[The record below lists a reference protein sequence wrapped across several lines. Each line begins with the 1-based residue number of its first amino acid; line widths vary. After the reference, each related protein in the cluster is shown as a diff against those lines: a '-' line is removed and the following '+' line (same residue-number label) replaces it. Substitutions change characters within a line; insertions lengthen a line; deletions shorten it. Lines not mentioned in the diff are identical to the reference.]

1 MGFLSRESGQT
12 NQSYNIAH
20 DAKTT
25 PCVPRERRHAGN
37 YGGRNRSWCRANR
50 IEFAPRRRQ
59 QPPDRLEGR
68 RQYPR
73 KGFPCGSER
82 GIAKGKRRRPPP
94 PLRSFPRK
102 CRGRKQPK
110 GRADP
115 IRPPEEPERN
125 RPANPPAAPL
135 QPQWGHHGAR
145 GRRIGHHDGPAVG
158 DAHGG
163 GFAAF
168 QKERVSSSVIA
179 PSQDPSPVD
188 LLGAT
193 NRSCPSAVGG
203 ELRKTTIVA
212 PIETMAGTHRLAQG
226 DKHASD
232 LEEDLRRRSRRHG
245 NQHQVRAA
253 KRVRSSCRTFPG
265 ANRPSPA
272 SAASS
277 IPATLSWRASRTTSA
292 RRSSSKSS
300 PSSPSASVMPS
311 V

>member
-1 MGFLSRESGQT
+1 ME
-12 NQSYNIAH
+12 
-20 DAKTT
+20 
-25 PCVPRERRHAGN
+25 
-37 YGGRNRSWCRANR
+37 GGIGHGVAR
-50 IEFAPRRRQ
+50 IESNSLPGDASGFQIGSKEGAKIHGKTSLAGPSMELRRENGGDLRPHFEAFRGNAGAANSPKVARIRSARQ
-59 QPPDRLEGR
+59 KGPNGIT
-68 RQYPR
+68 RQSAS
-73 KGFPCGSER
+73 G
-82 GIAKGKRRRPPP
+82 A
-94 PLRSFPRK
+94 
-102 CRGRKQPK
+102 
-110 GRADP
+110 
-115 IRPPEEPERN
+115 
-125 RPANPPAAPL
+125 PPAAM
-135 QPQWGHHGAR
+135 GHHGAR

-168 QKERVSSSVIA
+168 QEERVSSSVIA

-193 NRSCPSAVGG
+193 DRSCPSAVGG
-203 ELRKTTIVA
+203 ELGKKTLVA
-212 PIETMAGTHRLAQG
+212 RIERMTGMHSLAQG

-232 LEEDLRRRSRRHG
+232 LEEDLRRGSRRRG